1 MTASSSQPQLSD
13 LIAWAHEAGQILR
26 AGFGNHGRL
35 RYKDAT
41 DVVTEVDHRSEAL
54 LVERIRSR
62 FADHAIIAEESGQH
76 SGQDGRCWYIDP
88 LDGTIN
94 FAHGLAFFCVSLA
107 YAEQGVPRLGVVY
120 DPIHEETFSAERGA
134 GAFLNGQPLHP
145 GEAGSLRECLLV
157 TGLPHH
163 EEASSTAA
171 FELFR
176 DLTLQ
181 TQGVRRLGSAALD
194 LCYTA
199 CGRLDGY
206 WELAVNTYDIAA
218 GALIASEAGCQVS
231 KADGSGDILTPSST
245 GGTAT
250 PTSILAANPRVY
262 ALLRQALQARG
273 AAG

>member
-1 MTASSSQPQLSD
+1 MNLPPSQPTLTD
-13 LIAWAHEAGQILR
+13 LIAWAHEAGQLLR
-26 AGFGNHGRL
+26 AGFGNHGSL

-41 DVVTEVDHRSEAL
+41 DLVTDVDQRSEAL
-54 LVERIRSR
+54 LVERIRR
-62 FADHAIIAEESGQH
+62 TFPDHAIIAEESGRH

-94 FAHGLAFFCVSLA
+94 FAHGLALFCVSLA
-107 YAEQGVPRLGVVY
+107 YAEQGVPQLGVVY

-134 GAFLNGQPLHP
+134 GAFLNGKPLRP
-145 GEAGSLRECLLV
+145 GNANSLRECLLV
-157 TGLPHH
+157 TGLPHQDDS
-163 EEASSTAA
+163 ADDAAA
-171 FELFR
+171 FDLFR

-218 GALIASEAGCQVS
+218 GALIAREAGCRVS
-231 KADGSGDILTPSST
+231 KADGNEDVLTPPVSV
-245 GGTAT
+245 
-250 PTSILAANPRVY
+250 LAANPRVY

-273 AAG
+273 IAA